1 MLRIMRSRSQLDFS
15 QLMHVYE
22 EGNISNGRE
31 LYPHLSYNE
40 QLCMAE
46 QDFYQ
51 YLMTVFFRQKDSFY
65 AVWESEWRYRAALR
79 IEPYS
84 DGLLLCALETAPDSR
99 DHGYATA
106 LVHEVL
112 KYLSQKG
119 SGTVYSHVS
128 KRNQPSLAVHKKC
141 GFEIIKDYAV
151 YSDGSVIH
159 NCFTLA
165 NMYKESET

>member
-1 MLRIMRSRSQLDFS
+1 MLRIMRSLSQLDFS

-31 LYPHLSYNE
+31 LYPHLSSYE
-40 QLCMAE
+40 QLRMAE

-65 AVWESEWRYRAALR
+65 AVWELKGHYKAALR
-79 IEPYS
+79 MEPYS
-84 DGLLLCALETAPDSR
+84 DGFLLCALETAPDSR
-99 DHGYATA
+99 EHGYATA
-106 LVHEVL
+106 LVLEVL
-112 KYLSQKG
+112 DYLSQQG

-128 KRNQPSLAVHKKC
+128 KRNQSSLAVHKKC

-151 YSDGSVIH
+151 YSDGSVLQ
-159 NCFTLA
+159 NCFTLT
-165 NMYKESET
+165 NMYKKSET